1 MESEGGRDADNFY
14 VEPDWYHALPF
25 HLLKSRISTA
35 IVLSY
40 YDTKKK
46 AVKMTMV
53 LSKSSRAYI
62 ITQGYLQGFLLERH
76 ENVMSWLFDLK
87 TVPQFRE
94 EVSCYLETS
103 EIDKVHTDISILESE
118 DWKVTSLMYVNPSIY
133 IQFLQSTDRR
143 CELEKLYDGVITK
156 ENFTWYVIIVLL
168 PMVADLRAR
177 KQLL

>member
-1 MESEGGRDADNFY
+1 M
-14 VEPDWYHALPF
+14 
-25 HLLKSRISTA
+25 
-35 IVLSY
+35 
-40 YDTKKK
+40 
-46 AVKMTMV
+46 
-53 LSKSSRAYI
+53 
-62 ITQGYLQGFLLERH
+62 
-76 ENVMSWLFDLK
+76 
-87 TVPQFRE
+87 
-94 EVSCYLETS
+94 
-103 EIDKVHTDISILESE
+103 ESE